1 MTIYVIVLS
10 LLIVLLN
17 VEMFANESTTA
28 SSSSSLESRMAEIE
42 IIEVTAQKPLVPN
55 SQIDIDTDV
64 TAIIEQSI
72 LESSNPLEQENTD

>member
-1 MTIYVIVLS
+1 
-10 LLIVLLN
+10 
-17 VEMFANESTTA
+17 
-28 SSSSSLESRMAEIE
+28 MAEIE